1 MITYFSEHFVHNKPN
16 SVNFKFISHKK
27 NKGFISFAI
36 VENGHPWLK
45 GFENAFCSDGL
56 KFNGNSFSKSL
67 KDIVKY
73 IQKYNLKYNTKYNK
87 ILIYFQFSEE
97 EENKK
102 YLKNFLQVI
111 KDNKEY
117 FIYEFKRNN

>member
-1 MITYFSEHFVHNKPN
+1 MYNQVIN
-16 SVNFKFISHKK
+16 NFEGNMLKLNYTISDDYVL
-27 NKGFISFAI
+27 NVSIG
-36 VENGHPWLK
+36 NGHPWLK